1 MYTKTPGGHGVM
13 SIFFVA
19 IPLDNSKVDMNK
31 IFPPIVITESLALL
45 GQFYWIWFSSS
56 NTNKTHKKGIILLI
70 AINVHSKCGRLIQG
84 FTKI

>member
-19 IPLDNSKVDMNK
+19 IPLDNFKVDMNK

-45 GQFYWIWFSSS
+45 GQFY
-56 NTNKTHKKGIILLI
+56 
-70 AINVHSKCGRLIQG
+70 
-84 FTKI
+84 